1 MTLIT
6 VAALWLRVFKWRLA
20 LGRGSKPVGLFW
32 LSKAAGE
39 FSPGRVGELSPLLLR
54 AYRNARVG
62 AWIVIDRLLETI
74 VTLALGVL
82 GMLLISTS
90 SRTVIL
96 LVSAALIA
104 SLLLAL
110 HALTRHTV
118 FTSLARRFPCSSRRH
133 RVFEMLAAVSSEARG
148 FRARWLSVTVLT
160 GVAGCMDVWA
170 GMLLYDA
177 FSWSVSFPLMAAAKG
192 VHAITSAIP
201 VTPNATGVPYLTTA
215 VLIHETGG
223 VPANVLASAIALAVA
238 ITNTVFWISAA
249 FAAMSLRR
257 DPEPDLPVRSD

>member
-20 LGRGSKPVGLFW
+20 LGRGCKSVGLFW

-54 AYRNARVG
+54 RYRNARVG

-82 GMLLISTS
+82 GVLLISTS
-90 SRTVIL
+90 SRTAVL
-96 LVSAALIA
+96 LLSAALIA

-110 HALTRHTV
+110 HALTRHT
-118 FTSLARRFPCSSRRH
+118 FFAYLARHFSSTSRWH
-133 RVFEMLAAVSSEARG
+133 RVFELLAAVSSEARG
-148 FRARWLSVTVLT
+148 FRARWMSATVLT

-177 FSWSVSFPLMAAAKG
+177 FSWSVSFQLMAAAKG

-201 VTPNATGVPYLTTA
+201 VTPNATGVPYVTTA
-215 VLIHETGG
+215 VLIHEAGG
-223 VPANVLASAIALAVA
+223 VPAHVLASAIALAVA

-249 FAAMSLRR
+249 FAAMSLGR
-257 DPEPDLPVRSD
+257 DPDPSVPARFE